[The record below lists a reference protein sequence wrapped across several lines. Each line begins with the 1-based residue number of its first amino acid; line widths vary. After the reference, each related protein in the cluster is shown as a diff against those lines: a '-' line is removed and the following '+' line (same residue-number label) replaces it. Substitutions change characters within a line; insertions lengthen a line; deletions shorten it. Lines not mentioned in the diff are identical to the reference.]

1 MCTPTYTHVC
11 THSHNIYT
19 HAHPPHKYTRTH
31 TSKLLSR
38 GHHCCLAESPELPQ
52 AGPSQLCASRTQGF
66 TRSTNTR
73 GPSVGHHAGRA
84 SPLWAPPCRACA
96 AQPRLRGSQGT
107 LPAITAIIVRGHC
120 LALSSVGWWLG
131 CYLGSCGAGVSVLEI
146 QVSWPLGVRWGSRPV
161 RKETQWRKQEMDAHV
176 PHTAWAG
183 ARGGCGAASVIPEV
197 RVSADQGFTTEGW
210 SQELSAVG
218 ILGAVGC

>member
-1 MCTPTYTHVC
+1 MGSCPEEGELGVCGGEGCCSAAWSSGVLAPGAPCVTTPGTW
-11 THSHNIYT
+11 
-19 HAHPPHKYTRTH
+19 RTPR
-31 TSKLLSR
+31 S
-38 GHHCCLAESPELPQ
+38 
-52 AGPSQLCASRTQGF
+52 CASSWGAAGLWTPWRGPPSDQARGPCGWMRWGAGAVRPCCGAAQRSHGATETAGTRRTRACAVQGF

-73 GPSVGHHAGRA
+73 GPSVGHHAGHA

-131 CYLGSCGAGVSVLEI
+131 CYLGSCGAG
-146 QVSWPLGVRWGSRPV
+146 
-161 RKETQWRKQEMDAHV
+161 
-176 PHTAWAG
+176 
-183 ARGGCGAASVIPEV
+183 
-197 RVSADQGFTTEGW
+197 GFTTEGW